1 MSSLLSV
8 MLTCR
13 CCPHSLSVG
22 ARGRALAVGLVQ
34 PNGLGR
40 ATLGRRDLY
49 TSTLP
54 FRGPFPSAVRLPVG
68 INRLPDV
75 EFLNLSYQKS
85 WVSLLPSDEL
95 LPPQLAF
102 HGQSPGGGGL
112 LGRAHLTS
120 ASTTSSWRAG
130 SHEPPLRQA
139 LEPPGQLR
147 GAGTD
152 LGPCP
157 GHLRLRA
164 RSQGFVTSVPP

>member
-1 MSSLLSV
+1 MKSMSSLLSV

-22 ARGRALAVGLVQ
+22 ARGRAPAVGLVQ
-34 PNGLGR
+34 PNGLGG

-49 TSTLP
+49 TSTFP
-54 FRGPFPSAVRLPVG
+54 FRGPFPSAVWLPVG

-102 HGQSPGGGGL
+102 HGQSPGGWG
-112 LGRAHLTS
+112 A
-120 ASTTSSWRAG
+120 
-130 SHEPPLRQA
+130 LRQSTPGFCQHH
-139 LEPPGQLR
+139 LELAGRVPRAPSPTGS
-147 GAGTD
+147 GAAWAAAGGWDRSWT
-152 LGPCP
+152 LP
-157 GHLRLRA
+157 RA
-164 RSQGFVTSVPP
+164 FET